1 MKKKVNAIFSEN
13 LSYKLV
19 ALFVA
24 LILWL
29 SILGRRDFVATK
41 EVEVNFITAPQYS
54 IVSQSSDRIRLKV
67 SGSQNLLKKF
77 REQNSAVNVDALS
90 FKAGTHDFDINLNM
104 IEIPQGIRILS
115 YKPSSIKVELIE
127 KQ

>member
-1 MKKKVNAIFSEN
+1 MKKKMSAIVSEN

-41 EVEVNFITAPQYS
+41 EVEVNFITAPPYS

-77 REQNSAVNVDALS
+77 REQNSAVNVDAIA

-104 IEIPQGIRILS
+104 IEIPQGVRILS
-115 YKPSSIKVELIE
+115 YKPSSIKVELAE